1 MPVDAPRIW
10 ALLLI
15 AAAAVSLF
23 FTVRRIR
30 HGGVPRLLATG
41 AVLFRAGLVIIGLVY
56 VTGLVHRSRAAL
68 LAAFGVAAAGAVLNL
83 VSTIASALAGRRRAA
98 DAPRPESM
106 RVPTTEDAADVASRP
121 DDHNDNT
128 EAAP

>member
-30 HGGVPRLLATG
+30 NGGVPRMLATG

-83 VSTIASALAGRRRAA
+83 VSTIAGVLAGRRHAA
-98 DAPRPESM
+98 EPPPPASM
-106 RVPTTEDAADVASRP
+106 RVPTPEDADPASRP
-121 DDHNDNT
+121 ESDHNDNT

>member
-23 FTVRRIR
+23 FAIRRIR
-30 HGGVPRLLATG
+30 RGGVPRLLAAG
-41 AVLFRAGLVIIGLVY
+41 AVLFRVGLVFIGLVY

-83 VSTIASALAGRRRAA
+83 ISTITSVRAGRRHAA
-98 DAPRPESM
+98 DSPHPASMRMPSPEDADAGRPE
-106 RVPTTEDAADVASRP
+106 
-121 DDHNDNT
+121 DHTDNT